1 MKNMSQVKLDAIVD
15 SHRRKLIV
23 GAMII
28 QIMSMI
34 MLVVCIVG
42 LFIDPIHCEA
52 YGIIFCF
59 FSLSGWFGISQYN
72 KHKRDFK

>member
-28 QIMSMI
+28 QIISVI

-42 LFIDPIHCEA
+42 LFIDQIHCEA
-52 YGIIFCF
+52 YCIIFCF
-59 FSLSGWFGISQYN
+59 FSFTGWFGISQYD